1 MIETSFFDSLLG
13 SLLVL
18 LNPILALI
26 DAFINFFNAVDA
38 EGLF

>member
-1 MIETSFFDSLLG
+1 MIDTSFFDSLLG

-18 LNPILALI
+18 LNPFLAVI
-26 DAFINFFNAVDA
+26 EAIINLFNQASS